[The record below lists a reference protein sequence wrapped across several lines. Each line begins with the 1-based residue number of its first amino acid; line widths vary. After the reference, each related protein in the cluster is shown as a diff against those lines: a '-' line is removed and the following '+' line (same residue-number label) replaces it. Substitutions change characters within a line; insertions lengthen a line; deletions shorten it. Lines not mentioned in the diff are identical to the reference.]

1 MTPQYSDVSPLSMS
15 ALVAAF
21 GPNLEFGKDLSAM
34 TSYRTGGRAK
44 YYIAA
49 TNADEIARGT
59 QVARRLGI
67 PFYVIGGGSNL
78 LISDAGFDGLIIKVD
93 VTGLRLA
100 DPTTI
105 ECGAGEELS
114 ALVDFATQNG
124 LTGLEFAAGIW
135 GSVGGAIYGNAGAFG
150 GEIGPILRSAIIVS
164 TEGVVKEVNP
174 DYCRF
179 AYRDS
184 YLKETHEVVV
194 TAKFELAKGEKS
206 AVESRVR
213 EILASREQKHPSEL
227 TAGCFFKNIP
237 DPKEPYGK
245 LPAGRLLEQIGA
257 KELSVGGARVY
268 EKHANIIINTGR
280 ATSQDIRKL
289 ADIMKQRVKDRFGI
303 ELQEE
308 VQQLG
313 TF

>member
-1 MTPQYSDVSPLSMS
+1 MTPQYSDVSPLSMT

-21 GPNLEFGKDLSAM
+21 GPNLEFGKDLSTM

-44 YYIAA
+44 YFISA
-49 TNADEIARGT
+49 TNADEISRGT

-67 PFYVIGGGSNL
+67 PCYIIGGGSNL

-93 VTGLRLA
+93 VTGLRLT

-135 GSVGGAIYGNAGAFG
+135 GSVGGAIYGNAGAYG
-150 GEIGPILRSAIIVS
+150 GEIGPIMKSAIIVS
-164 TEGVVKEVNP
+164 TEGVVKEIAP

-184 YLKETHEVVV
+184 YLKVTHEVVV
-194 TAKFELAKGEKS
+194 TARFGLAKGEKS
-206 AVESRVR
+206 AVESRVK

-257 KELSVGGARVY
+257 KDLSVGGAKVY

-289 ADIMKQRVKDRFGI
+289 ADIMKQRVK
-303 ELQEE
+303 
-308 VQQLG
+308 
-313 TF
+313 